1 MFQFALPRG
10 ERPADEND
18 SVAFSLFQFALPRG
32 ERPYLVENVD
42 IFETFQFALPRG
54 ERRMFASEP
63 KTSFC
68 FNSRSRVG
76 SDKFE
81 EFMERVWYVSIRAP
95 AWGATVH
102 RDRGRTRLG
111 VSIRAPAWGATR
123 ERLLASPE
131 EHVSIR
137 APAWGATYRLQFL
150 RIHKVVSIR
159 APAWGATAKAAA
171 NMYNV
176 KFQFALPRGER
187 HRIFTYENFANSFNS
202 RSRVGSDFSFRW
214 A

>member
-111 VSIRAPAWGATR
+111 VSIRAPAWGAT
-123 ERLLASPE
+123 
-131 EHVSIR
+131 
-137 APAWGATYRLQFL
+137 YRLQFL